1 MLNRNGKAYLY
12 PTMALEPS
20 NQACIMKNLDGS
32 DSYTFSNIQITNI
45 FVRGGSGNTNPTVN
59 DWNLATPVTNL
70 TEIDNTNTQKRSP
83 RSFEDN
89 FIMTVSTTYQ
99 NNTGSDVTIKELGLF
114 IHESQADVDHM
125 IARQLVDPVIVRA
138 GRSYAFTMTIG

>member
-12 PTMALEPS
+12 PTMAIDASAPS
-20 NQACIMKNLDGS
+20 CKMKNLEGTLD
-32 DSYTFSNIQITNI
+32 YTFNKQQITKI
-45 FVRGGSGNTNPTVN
+45 FVRGGTGNTNPTID

-70 TEIDNTNTQKRSP
+70 TEIDNTNTQKTSP
-83 RSFEDN
+83 RSYEDN
-89 FIMTVSTTYQ
+89 FIMTVTTTYQ
-99 NNTGSDVTIKELGLF
+99 NNTDSDVTIKELGLF
-114 IHESQADVDHM
+114 IFESFAVNEHM